1 MEDIFGGRRL
11 CGDCAPC
18 TQTLRIRAPEEPA
31 RLATWLLQPLLG
43 SRTQHYVRLRKYSL
57 V

>member
-1 MEDIFGGRRL
+1 MEVIFGGRRL
-11 CGDCAPC
+11 CGDCARC

-43 SRTQHYVRLRKYSL
+43 SRTQHYVRLRKYPL